1 MELHEI
7 RYFLALSRVL
17 NFTRAAEQ
25 CHVSQPALT
34 RAIQKMEA
42 ELGGLLFS
50 RERTSTH
57 LTDLGRL
64 LLPHLE
70 EVMSRTEAARDSAHR
85 FLRLENAQLAVG
97 VMCTVGP
104 TRFVGFLN
112 AFRNSHPG
120 VEITLLEAVPRRLIE
135 LLSQGEI
142 DVAIMARPDGFD
154 DRFAT
159 IPLYNERF
167 MVACPL
173 GHKFAAQPA
182 VEMRQMDGQ
191 IYLQRINC
199 EFAEYLAAQ
208 CRESGAALVRSYRSE
223 REDWIMTMVAAG
235 MGVCFLPEY
244 SAVVPGLAA
253 RPVIAPEVVRQI
265 SLVSVPGRRWSSP
278 LARFVQAIRTHPW
291 PALPPAAASRGIDDN
306 VAA

>member
-85 FLRLENAQLAVG
+85 FLRLENAQ
-97 VMCTVGP
+97 
-104 TRFVGFLN
+104 
-112 AFRNSHPG
+112 
-120 VEITLLEAVPRRLIE
+120 LEAVPRRLIE